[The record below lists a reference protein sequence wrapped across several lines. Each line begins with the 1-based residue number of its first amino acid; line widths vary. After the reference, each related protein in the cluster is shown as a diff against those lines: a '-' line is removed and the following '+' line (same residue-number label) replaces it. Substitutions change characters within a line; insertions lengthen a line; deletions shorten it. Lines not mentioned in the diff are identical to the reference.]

1 MRSHNLNVV
10 GPTGLSSGDAEFGVS
25 VEFED
30 LGLWMRSMVKTPPVV
45 GMRATSPRER
55 ENVESSSWANCG
67 MVVSVW
73 YGWNVEDS

>member
-1 MRSHNLNVV
+1 MES
-10 GPTGLSSGDAEFGVS
+10 
-25 VEFED
+25 ED
-30 LGLWMRSMVKTPPVV
+30 LGLLIRSMVKTPPVV

-73 YGWNVEDS
+73 YGWNEEDN